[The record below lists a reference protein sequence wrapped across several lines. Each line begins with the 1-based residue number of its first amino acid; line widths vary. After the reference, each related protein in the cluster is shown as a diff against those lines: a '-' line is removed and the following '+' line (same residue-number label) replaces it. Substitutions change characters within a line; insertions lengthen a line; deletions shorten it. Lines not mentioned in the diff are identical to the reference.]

1 MWFYFTLVVASPPVV
16 DELLSPGP
24 TVTNLGGWRCLYN
37 QWAPVVHVIL
47 RSLTVCTELCVYVCV
62 VIIYTSRLGTLCFDT
77 LYLDI
82 RHSLLFIILR
92 YVAFSHLCLDKF
104 HSLLFIILRY
114 FVFWRFM
121 FGHTSF
127 LVDIAITFGTS
138 RSETSYLDRL
148 HSLFFILRSFFIFL
162 HFIFG
167 YISFLVGIN

>member
-1 MWFYFTLVVASPPVV
+1 MSTCRTRYPSITH
-16 DELLSPGP
+16 
-24 TVTNLGGWRCLYN
+24 CLHR
-37 QWAPVVHVIL
+37 A
-47 RSLTVCTELCVYVCV
+47 VCV
-62 VIIYTSRLGTLCFDT
+62 CVCRDYIYLSLGHFVFWHFIFGYTSFIVVYYTS
-77 LYLDI
+77 I
-82 RHSLLFIILR
+82 RR
-92 YVAFSHLCLDKF
+92 VSHLCLDKF

-127 LVDIAITFGTS
+127 LVDIAINFGTS